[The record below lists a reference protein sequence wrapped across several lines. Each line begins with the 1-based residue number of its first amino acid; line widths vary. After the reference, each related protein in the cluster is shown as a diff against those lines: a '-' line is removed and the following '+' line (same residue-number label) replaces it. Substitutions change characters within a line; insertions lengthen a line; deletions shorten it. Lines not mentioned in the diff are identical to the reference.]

1 MSNSPS
7 IVTARINSI
16 YRIGAIFIFSFMVI
30 DVEASRLMADLA
42 NLPVKSKITY
52 EWPDILSI
60 QLIVMSPE
68 K

>member
-52 EWPDILSI
+52 E
-60 QLIVMSPE
+60 
-68 K
+68 